1 MRQVRGEVLLIAVSV
16 SGYLALPPTV
26 SPYAAVFFGAG
37 KKYLEFRELS
47 PTLLRRTSYQAPTR
61 NYIGGAIMLQET
73 MRAMALLA
81 TLTVAMLATADAK
94 TVVITVEK
102 PEKIVETPAKPPFS
116 GRRAAVD
123 VAILLDT
130 SNSMDGLISQAK
142 GQLWTIVQQF
152 AKAQKNGQTPV
163 LRVALF
169 EYGNT
174 NLPAAEGYLRQ
185 VVPLTDDLD
194 KLSEML
200 FALSTN
206 GGDEYCGQVIDEAI
220 TRLDWSKEPN
230 GYKAIFIAGN
240 EPFTQGTVDYQSSCK
255 RAIENGVIVNTI
267 HCGNHQ
273 TGVDGKWRHGAQL
286 AEGEFFNIDQDQK
299 IVHIDCPQDKI
310 IIRLNAELNKTY
322 LWYGSQSKRRGY
334 SLNQAAQDFNAAGE
348 SASVAVGRVATK
360 AGAAYRNLN
369 RDLVDTIEEDA
380 DVLKKVAVKE
390 LPEVLQKL
398 APAKRKA
405 YIKEMVAKRKQLQK
419 QIGKLAAEREAHLT
433 KERKRLAKDGGEATL
448 GDVVVMAIQKQ
459 LVRSGFKT
467 NVVE

>member
-1 MRQVRGEVLLIAVSV
+1 
-16 SGYLALPPTV
+16 
-26 SPYAAVFFGAG
+26 
-37 KKYLEFRELS
+37 
-47 PTLLRRTSYQAPTR
+47 
-61 NYIGGAIMLQET
+61 MLQAT

-81 TLTVAMLATADAK
+81 TLTATTFTMAATK

-102 PEKIVETPAKPPFS
+102 PGPVVELPSKPPFS
-116 GRRAAVD
+116 GKRAAVD

-142 GQLWTIVQQF
+142 SQLWTIVQQF

-163 LRVALF
+163 LRVALL

-174 NLPAAEGYLRQ
+174 SLPAAEGYIRQ

-194 KLSEML
+194 KLSEAL

-206 GGDEYCGQVIDEAI
+206 GGDEYCGQVIDEAV
-220 TRLDWSKEPN
+220 TRLDWSQEPN
-230 GYKAIFIAGN
+230 GYKVIFIAGN
-240 EPFTQGTVDYQSSCK
+240 EPFTQGTVDYQKSCK

-310 IIRLNAELNKTY
+310 IIKLNAELNKTY
-322 LWYGSQSKRRGY
+322 LWYGSKAKRSNY
-334 SLNQAAQDFNAAGE
+334 SRNQVAQDTNAAAE
-348 SASVAVGRVATK
+348 SRSIAVGRAAIK
-360 AGAAYRNLN
+360 AGGAGGAYRNIN

-380 DVLKKVAVKE
+380 DVLKKVKEKE
-390 LPEVLQKL
+390 LPEVLRKI
-398 APAKRKA
+398 APVKREA
-405 YIKEMVAKRKQLQK
+405 FIKEMVTNRKQLQK
-419 QIGKLAAEREAHLT
+419 QISKLANEREAYLT
-433 KERKRLAKDGGEATL
+433 KERKRLAKDAGEATL
-448 GDVVVMAIQKQ
+448 GDAVVMAIQKQ
-459 LVRSGFKT
+459 LVRSGFET
-467 NVVE
+467 NTAE